1 MLFKAE
7 EVVIEKG
14 VMHRANKL
22 VKTLEKQLRV
32 SPRSGIAIG
41 NSLDDFNCAQF
52 VAATLTEKGYDV
64 KIENGETYISI
75 WAANC

>member
-1 MLFKAE
+1 MLFKAK
-7 EVVIEKG
+7 EVVVEKG

-22 VKTLEKQLRV
+22 VKTFEKQLRV
-32 SPRSGIAIG
+32 SPRNGISIG

-64 KIENGETYISI
+64 QVENGKHHITV

>member
-7 EVVIEKG
+7 KVVIKKD
-14 VMHRANKL
+14 VLYRANKL
-22 VKTLEKQLRV
+22 IEVFEKQLRV
-32 SPRSGIAIG
+32 SPRYGFAIG

-64 KIENGETYISI
+64 QVENGKHHITV

>member
-7 EVVIEKG
+7 KVVIKKD
-14 VMHRANKL
+14 VLHRGNKL
-22 VKTLEKQLRV
+22 VKAFEKQLRV
-32 SPRSGIAIG
+32 SPRYGFAIG

-64 KIENGETYISI
+64 QVENGKHHITV

>member
-1 MLFKAE
+1 MLFKAK

-14 VMHRANKL
+14 VRHRAN
-22 VKTLEKQLRV
+22 TLIKSFEKQLRV
-32 SPRSGIAIG
+32 SPRYGFAIG

-64 KIENGETYISI
+64 QVENGKHHITV

>member
-7 EVVIEKG
+7 EVVIKKD
-14 VMHRANKL
+14 VLHRASKL
-22 VKTLEKQLRV
+22 VKAFEKQLRV
-32 SPRSGIAIG
+32 SPRYGFAIG

-64 KIENGETYISI
+64 QVENGKHHITV

>member
-7 EVVIEKG
+7 KVVIQKD
-14 VMHRANKL
+14 VLYRANKL
-22 VKTLEKQLRV
+22 IEDFEKQLRV
-32 SPRSGIAIG
+32 SPRYGFAIG

-64 KIENGETYISI
+64 QVENGKHHITV